1 MVNVLFLAL
10 KRLSSRASRRALAMT
25 PLPVRVFVF
34 EPDAKVRIEGLPLLV
49 AREEDILLPGSTRM
63 PPILGSRGTVFA
75 STTLDVCL
83 ARSFLMPSMAA
94 LRASASWSTALSFS
108 TLSFL

>member
-10 KRLSSRASRRALAMT
+10 KRLSSRASRRAFAMT

-34 EPDAKVRIEGLPLLV
+34 EPEAKVRIEGLPLP
-49 AREEDILLPGSTRM
+49 ATREEVLLPGSTRM